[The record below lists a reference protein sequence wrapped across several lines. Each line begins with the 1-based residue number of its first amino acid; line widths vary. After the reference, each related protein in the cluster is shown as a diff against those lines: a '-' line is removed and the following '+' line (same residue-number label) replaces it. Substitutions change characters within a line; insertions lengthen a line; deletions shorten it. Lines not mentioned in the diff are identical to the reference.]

1 MSKIICSNL
10 HIRSQKMSIKNLDN
24 MILSYLAENNSASPD
39 ALAEA
44 FDVSPSTIRRRF
56 CELQDKG
63 LIQRARGC
71 AKLRQDNNF
80 TQSFTFRKHQN
91 SLEKKRIALEAIK
104 LIKNGDVIFLDGS
117 SSAYFIAQYLAQY
130 DNIKVFTNGIDTLS
144 LLAQNNV
151 KAYSTGGMVHKD
163 DKSILVGTFA
173 ERLIDSIH
181 ADICF
186 FSAHTVDKDGNVW
199 DVYEDENSVL
209 NHMIDHSGKSVF
221 LCDNSKIGHTAAFS
235 IGKVDDFDYMVCDV
249 DVTNKIKTGRCN
261 VIICPSI

>member
-1 MSKIICSNL
+1 
-10 HIRSQKMSIKNLDN
+10 MSIKNLDN

-163 DKSILVGTFA
+163 DKSILGRHLCRTPYRQHTRRYLLFFGAHRRQRRQRVGRIRRRKFGSQPHDRPFGQIGVFVRQFENRA
-173 ERLIDSIH
+173 HGRLFH
-181 ADICF
+181 R
-186 FSAHTVDKDGNVW
+186 K
-199 DVYEDENSVL
+199 
-209 NHMIDHSGKSVF
+209 
-221 LCDNSKIGHTAAFS
+221 
-235 IGKVDDFDYMVCDV
+235 
-249 DVTNKIKTGRCN
+249 GR
-261 VIICPSI
+261 